1 MNTKDSIFPCKCG
14 QILFSFRSYSSH
26 LPYCQ
31 ANNNANRTVTGAQ
44 NPLQYRR
51 SEGRPSKETDKQGHE
66 GLEGQEGLE
75 ISRNTGYLNLFE
87 MNMER
92 YKSDEVDS
100 QEAEEMEPTDDMFPD
115 PDSLSVPQEDTTSDS
130 NDDNWQCNIMNPS
143 TVPLPDVIEK
153 EMFKPPPN
161 FNEKYLH
168 TQVLKEETVRFR
180 GNMADRMSAEEK
192 TNLKLL
198 RLLKGTKLGL
208 YNKVHEWRRESVSD
222 YGDRTSARKQPLSRK
237 AAVENIMKLY
247 GYEHMKPRSIN
258 LKLPHTGVRYS
269 LVVFSFAAMLLSLL
283 TDPEAMQARNLSFDP
298 ENPFRKPKV
307 GGQDGHFDDFNTG
320 QVHCDAHERYC
331 KEENQMLAEITLF
344 IDKTHLDGKG
354 KHTVEPVMFTTG
366 LFNRE
371 FRNTQ
376 FAWRPLGYLPNLDL
390 LAPHA
395 SADKKQ
401 QDYHFCL
408 RIIMS
413 EIACYQR
420 LPKGIFWTFAFDELE
435 IHGYLRIPV
444 NCILGDTDGHDKLCA
459 RKTNRSGRSKGE
471 SPCLCRYCDIPFRL
485 LGRPLEASKIR
496 LTLCGTIRKLR
507 NNTSLPNIQKLSTL
521 GYKRFHDGLVD
532 IQFSDPRRGLH
543 GCTPAEI
550 LHAMQLGV
558 EERAIEACFGAKK
571 IKKGNNRTRKRK
583 RALIEE
589 DEDIDEEE
597 DDQDD
602 NQDGTD
608 DDDDD
613 DNDDED
619 DDEEDDNQDDEDE
632 DDDEDD
638 EDENEEEEED
648 KVEVMEPLTESD
660 TSRNNVFN
668 KEAMHRVDAL
678 AKQLHRFLKWQSD
691 KGLPRTSFPRGI
703 TSLTK
708 MQGNERSGVI
718 LILLIILIMD
728 YWAAS
733 RGPPKKKALK
743 SDDNGYLLEAL
754 GFDRHANIV
763 KTLYLILAFE
773 FHMKSTVINQKT
785 LPKIQAFVPC
795 FMDQV
800 LRVFDRKEGVGN
812 NTIKNHLPL
821 HYVEDIRRFGSPQN
835 FNSGTGE
842 CLHKTAV
849 KEPGR
854 RTNMNS
860 GTTEFLTGVRYVE
873 NITILR
879 GCRDLGYMLD
889 DYTTTQTPGRSN
901 QNSMEVKVPLC
912 RITSNEIFRK
922 NKTKA
927 LSRYPTWDESYCK
940 IKDVVSLVRETI
952 LPLLPRTNEIQLYAT
967 LKKDGQTYKAN
978 PCYGSSKISR
988 QDWAYVHMGHDGIVP
1003 CQLLCVL
1010 DIPEKPT
1017 RTIFLN
1023 GSAVDEAGKYFIVHS
1038 SLVPLTESGP
1048 APYPGKNQNEGT
1060 LAHIDQKIVHRI
1072 PKSSF
1077 RDGTWVSADS
1087 SCPPSFLFVD
1097 AKSIEGPC
1105 IAVPDVLSP
1114 NSANE
1119 FFILRPV
1126 NEWSSLFEESA
1137 SEWGE
1142 TKII

>member
-1 MNTKDSIFPCKCG
+1 MDTKDSAFQCHCG
-14 QILFSFRSYSSH
+14 QILVNFRSYSSH
-26 LPYCQ
+26 LPYCEGNKNVNSNVAIAQSSSLYCGRKDQ
-31 ANNNANRTVTGAQ
+31 ASHNTIEQPEEVLGMV
-44 NPLQYRR
+44 
-51 SEGRPSKETDKQGHE
+51 E
-66 GLEGQEGLE
+66 
-75 ISRNTGYLNLFE
+75 NTGILNLFE
-87 MNMER
+87 KNMDK
-92 YKSDEVDS
+92 YNDDVDS
-100 QEAEEMEPTDDMFPD
+100 NADEIGGAADLYPDHESEADLQVEDPTLSPDD
-115 PDSLSVPQEDTTSDS
+115 EDDEWKS
-130 NDDNWQCNIMNPS
+130 NIINPS

-198 RLLKGTKLGL
+198 RLLKGTKLSL
-208 YNKVHEWRRESVSD
+208 YNKVHEWRRESVLD
-222 YGDRTSARKQPLSRK
+222 YGDRTSAQTQPLSRK

-258 LKLPHTGVRYS
+258 LKLPHTGVRYR

-298 ENPFRKPKV
+298 ENPFQKPKV

-331 KEENQMLAEITLF
+331 KEDNQMLAEITLF

-413 EIACYQR
+413 ELACYQR
-420 LPKGIFWTFAFDELE
+420 LSKGIFWTFAFGELE

-532 IQFSDPRRGLH
+532 VQFSDPRRGLH

-589 DEDIDEEE
+589 EE
-597 DDQDD
+597 D
-602 NQDGTD
+602 T
-608 DDDDD
+608 
-613 DNDDED
+613 
-619 DDEEDDNQDDEDE
+619 DEEDDNQDDIDEDMDDDID

-638 EDENEEEEED
+638 EDDNPDDKYVDEDSDEEDGQDNDDENEEEHED
-648 KVEVMEPLTESD
+648 KLEIMEPLTESD

-668 KEAMHRVDAL
+668 KEAMNRVDAL

-763 KTLYLILAFE
+763 KTLYLILALE
-773 FHMKSTVINQKT
+773 FHMKST
-785 LPKIQAFVPC
+785 
-795 FMDQV
+795 
-800 LRVFDRKEGVGN
+800 
-812 NTIKNHLPL
+812 
-821 HYVEDIRRFGSPQN
+821 
-835 FNSGTGE
+835 
-842 CLHKTAV
+842 
-849 KEPGR
+849 
-854 RTNMNS
+854 
-860 GTTEFLTGVRYVE
+860 
-873 NITILR
+873 
-879 GCRDLGYMLD
+879 
-889 DYTTTQTPGRSN
+889 
-901 QNSMEVKVPLC
+901 
-912 RITSNEIFRK
+912 
-922 NKTKA
+922 
-927 LSRYPTWDESYCK
+927 
-940 IKDVVSLVRETI
+940 
-952 LPLLPRTNEIQLYAT
+952 
-967 LKKDGQTYKAN
+967 
-978 PCYGSSKISR
+978 
-988 QDWAYVHMGHDGIVP
+988 
-1003 CQLLCVL
+1003 
-1010 DIPEKPT
+1010 
-1017 RTIFLN
+1017 
-1023 GSAVDEAGKYFIVHS
+1023 
-1038 SLVPLTESGP
+1038 
-1048 APYPGKNQNEGT
+1048 
-1060 LAHIDQKIVHRI
+1060 
-1072 PKSSF
+1072 
-1077 RDGTWVSADS
+1077 
-1087 SCPPSFLFVD
+1087 
-1097 AKSIEGPC
+1097 
-1105 IAVPDVLSP
+1105 
-1114 NSANE
+1114 
-1119 FFILRPV
+1119 
-1126 NEWSSLFEESA
+1126 
-1137 SEWGE
+1137 
-1142 TKII
+1142 

>member
-1 MNTKDSIFPCKCG
+1 M
-14 QILFSFRSYSSH
+14 
-26 LPYCQ
+26 
-31 ANNNANRTVTGAQ
+31 A
-44 NPLQYRR
+44 
-51 SEGRPSKETDKQGHE
+51 
-66 GLEGQEGLE
+66 
-75 ISRNTGYLNLFE
+75 RNTGILNLFE
-87 MNMER
+87 KNMER
-92 YKSDEVDS
+92 YDSDDVGS
-100 QEAEEMEPTDDMFPD
+100 HSEEMGGTSDVFPD
-115 PDSLSVPQEDTTSDS
+115 PELQADFEADATFSP
-130 NDDNWQCNIMNPS
+130 DNKDEWQSNIMNPS
-143 TVPLPDVIEK
+143 TVPLPEVIEN

-168 TQVLKEETVRFR
+168 TQVLKEETIKFR

-208 YNKVHEWRRESVSD
+208 YDKVHEWRRESVLD
-222 YGDRTSARKQPLSRK
+222 YGDRTSARKKPLSRK

-247 GYEHMKPRSIN
+247 GYDHMKPRAIN
-258 LKLPHTGVRYS
+258 LKLPHTGVRYR

-283 TDPEAMQARNLSFDP
+283 TDPEAMQPRNLSFDP
-298 ENPFRKPKV
+298 DNPFRKPKV
-307 GGQDGHFDDFNTG
+307 GGHEGQFDDFNTG

-331 KEENQMLAEITLF
+331 TEENQMLAEITLF

-371 FRNTQ
+371 FRTTQ

-413 EIACYQR
+413 ELACYQR
-420 LPKGIFWTFAFDELE
+420 LPKGIFWTFAFGKLE
-435 IHGYLRIPV
+435 IPVYLRLPV

-471 SPCLCRYCDIPFRL
+471 SPCLCRYCDIPFQF
-485 LGRPLEASKIR
+485 LGRPLEAPKIR

-507 NNTSLPNIQKLSTL
+507 NNTSLPNIQKLSSL
-521 GYKRFHDGLVD
+521 GYKSFHDGLVD

-558 EERAIEACFGAKK
+558 EERAIEACFGAKR
-571 IKKGNNRTRKRK
+571 IKKKNSNRNRKRK
-583 RALIEE
+583 RATIDE
-589 DEDIDEEE
+589 DEDEDEDEEE
-597 DDQDD
+597 IDDEF
-602 NQDGTD
+602 DGDIGSD
-608 DDDDD
+608 DDD
-613 DNDDED
+613 
-619 DDEEDDNQDDEDE
+619 DE

-638 EDENEEEEED
+638 DDDDDEDDDDKDEDNDDDEDDDEDEDNDEE
-648 KVEVMEPLTESD
+648 VEVMEALTETD

-668 KEAMHRVDAL
+668 KEAMQRVDAL

-733 RGPPKKKALK
+733 RGPPSKKSLKA
-743 SDDNGYLLEAL
+743 DDNGYLLEAL
-754 GFDRHANIV
+754 GFGRHANIV

-773 FHMKSTVINQKT
+773 FHMKSTLINRAK
-785 LPKIQAFVPC
+785 LPKIQAFVPW

-812 NTIKNHLPL
+812 NTVKNHLPL

-854 RTNMNS
+854 RTNMNC
-860 GTTEFLTGVRYVE
+860 GTTEYLTGIRYVE

-879 GCRDLGYMLD
+879 GCRDLGYMMED
-889 DYTTTQTPGRSN
+889 NDSQKSN
-901 QNSMEVKVPLC
+901 QDIMEVKGPLC
-912 RITSNEIFRK
+912 RITSDKIYRR
-922 NKTKA
+922 NKSKA
-927 LSRYPTWDESYCK
+927 LSRYPIWDETYCR
-940 IKDVVSLVRETI
+940 IEDVISVVRDTI
-952 LPLLPRTNEIQLYAT
+952 LPLLPGTSGIQLYGT
-967 LKKDGQTYKAN
+967 LKKDGQTYRAN
-978 PCYGSSKISR
+978 PCYGSSKTSR
-988 QDWAYVHMGHDGIVP
+988 QDWAYVDMGRDGSIP
-1003 CQLLCVL
+1003 CQLLCLL
-1010 DIPEKPT
+1010 DIVEKPR
-1017 RTIFLN
+1017 RTILLN
-1023 GSAVDEAGKYFIVHS
+1023 GSAVDEAGKYFLVQS
-1038 SLVPLTESGP
+1038 SLVPLTENGP
-1048 APYPGKNQNEGT
+1048 TPYTGNNQNEGT

-1077 RDGTWVSADS
+1077 SNGKWVPADS
-1087 SCPPSFLFVD
+1087 SRPPSLLFVD
-1097 AKSIEGPC
+1097 AKSIQGPC

-1126 NEWSSLFEESA
+1126 DTWSLLFEESA
-1137 SEWGE
+1137 SEWGDMKE
-1142 TKII
+1142 TST